1 MSHRF
6 FGWLFVVTV
15 AAFHPALA
23 GDLAAATPIQHGTPP
38 RTSEPSGAAS
48 SRPTPPQRDPFS
60 RLFQEPAIPQ
70 TPLERQAQPDPDPGL
85 KTPADQPRVVCGLRV
100 IPVDPRIDP
109 QMRITVPDTGI
120 DYKIRRIQP
129 PACTE

>member
-15 AAFHPALA
+15 AAFHAGFA
-23 GDLAAATPIQHGTPP
+23 GDLGAATPIQHTTVP
-38 RTSEPSGAAS
+38 RTSEPSEAAP
-48 SRPTPPQRDPFS
+48 SRATPPQKDPFS

-70 TPLERQAQPDPDPGL
+70 TPPERQAPPDPDPGL
-85 KTPADQPRVVCGLRV
+85 KTPADQARVVCGLRV
-100 IPVDPRIDP
+100 IPVDPTVDP
-109 QMRITVPDTGI
+109 KMRIAVPDTGI

-129 PACTE
+129 PVCKE